1 MSDAVD
7 RVGELLA
14 RFQQEREGVA
24 SRQAWEALKGKY
36 LNREH
41 GLLPAIFAELKT
53 ISGPEKAQLGKSLNL
68 AKREIEKA
76 LGLLGAEVER
86 IEAARKAASRV
97 DVTLPARPRPRGGL
111 HPVTAMRRKIEDV
124 FLRLGYSIADGPE
137 LETDYYNF
145 EALNFPADHPA
156 RDTQDTLLIAA
167 GAGAPGHLLR
177 THTSP
182 VQIRA
187 MKRYGA
193 PLRIVIPGRVYRKDD
208 IDPTHSPM
216 FHQVEGL
223 LVDRGVTMGHLKGT
237 LEAFVEGVFGA
248 GTRARFS
255 CSYFPFVEPGA
266 QVDMSCIFCKG
277 SGCRTCKGSGWIE
290 ILGAGMVHPNV
301 LRAGGIDPETHS
313 GFAFGMGIDRLVM
326 LKYGIPDL
334 RLLFDNDVRFLAQM
348 AEAE

>member
-1 MSDAVD
+1 
-7 RVGELLA
+7 
-14 RFQQEREGVA
+14 
-24 SRQAWEALKGKY
+24 
-36 LNREH
+36 
-41 GLLPAIFAELKT
+41 
-53 ISGPEKAQLGKSLNL
+53 
-68 AKREIEKA
+68 
-76 LGLLGAEVER
+76 
-86 IEAARKAASRV
+86 
-97 DVTLPARPRPRGGL
+97 
-111 HPVTAMRRKIEDV
+111 
-124 FLRLGYSIADGPE
+124 
-137 LETDYYNF
+137 
-145 EALNFPADHPA
+145 
-156 RDTQDTLLIAA
+156 
-167 GAGAPGHLLR
+167 
-177 THTSP
+177 
-182 VQIRA
+182 
-187 MKRYGA
+187 
-193 PLRIVIPGRVYRKDD
+193 
-208 IDPTHSPM
+208 M

-266 QVDMSCIFCKG
+266 QVDMSCIFCAG

-290 ILGAGMVHPNV
+290 VLGAGMVHPNV